1 MSTSYLGNCI
11 CGQFKF
17 RLNAE
22 PITLVACHCT
32 NCQRRSG
39 GALQLSLYVYR
50 EALEV
55 IAGVASPI
63 TTIAENGD
71 AYRNLVCTT
80 CQTRLWS
87 ESVKPA
93 VHADLRPGTLER
105 AGEFSPVAHV
115 FTRSAL
121 PWFVF
126 PEGVARYEA
135 APDDPYELVR
145 LWQESRARANNQS
158 TP

>member
-1 MSTSYLGNCI
+1 MFTPYLGNCI

-50 EALEV
+50 ESLEV
-55 IAGVASPI
+55 IAGAASSI
-63 TTIAENGD
+63 STTAENGEE
-71 AYRNLVCTT
+71 YRNLVCST

-87 ESVKPA
+87 EFVTPA

-105 AGEFSPVAHV
+105 ANEFSPVAHV

-126 PEGVARYEA
+126 PEGVARFDA
-135 APDDPYELVR
+135 APDDPYALVR
-145 LWQESRARANNQS
+145 LWQESRDRANKQNP
-158 TP
+158 T